1 MQTLKK
7 NPCSGFRH
15 FCTRQ
20 STREMWIVKELAAVQ
35 ETRVQSLVQEDL
47 LENEMATS
55 SSVLAWKNFCTA
67 ESGGLW
73 PTGSQRVRHDWVT
86 NTHSMSKWGKWA
98 KIHKENSPPLLKEIW
113 LLSKV
118 HSFHTPISSTSCK
131 PWVLLKAESILEEI
145 TYTWSAL
152 RCLIG

>member
-20 STREMWIVKELAAVQ
+20 STREMWIVKELAAMQ
-35 ETRVQSLVQEDL
+35 ETRVQSLGQEDL

-113 LLSKV
+113 LYQKCTHFTHLYHPLLANPESCWRQSPFWRKL
-118 HSFHTPISSTSCK
+118 PIPDQHWDAS
-131 PWVLLKAESILEEI
+131 
-145 TYTWSAL
+145 
-152 RCLIG
+152 